1 MTYKSR
7 IKKKFALENQ
17 KQKIKESNRTYF
29 ELKESK
35 NRTSFNQN
43 RDGNGKA
50 KAAKTMKMNFKKT
63 GIELG

>member
-35 NRTSFNQN
+35 NRSQLSIKIGTEM
-43 RDGNGKA
+43 GKR
-50 KAAKTMKMNFKKT
+50 KLPKQ
-63 GIELG
+63 